1 MPIAKVRLPD
11 GRIAKFKVPDG
22 TTPEQAMEMIRLK
35 LASLPPIKASQQGP
49 SRRPPQTPSDPDV
62 PQSPAVEKPPQSLES
77 WNRQQDIKTY
87 QDIRKYVA
95 PVVEFAGSGIGSLL
109 GAGVGTVASPTV
121 VVNPASGAIAGAG
134 LGHGIAKEALEL
146 ADVRFGGKAP
156 RQGASQVLTPVEN
169 LLEGAAYEA
178 GGRVAGPLIAAGAG
192 KVIDACA
199 TLLFTGFRPF

>member
-11 GRIAKFKVPDG
+11 GRIAKFNVPDG

-35 LASLPPIKASQQGP
+35 LASLPPIEASQQGP

-87 QDIRKYVA
+87 QDIHKYVA

-109 GAGVGTVASPTV
+109 GAGVGTRVGD
-121 VVNPASGAIAGAG
+121 GA
-134 LGHGIAKEALEL
+134 EA
-146 ADVRFGGKAP
+146 
-156 RQGASQVLTPVEN
+156 
-169 LLEGAAYEA
+169 
-178 GGRVAGPLIAAGAG
+178 
-192 KVIDACA
+192 
-199 TLLFTGFRPF
+199 